1 MNSASRDRRGE
12 VPPALDG
19 LTAPLHARNV
29 LRRHRRLVAGLVVGL
44 LLLVVGLLRFSP
56 MWPGPSLPPGATPLA
71 LATAPAH
78 LMPTMGCSTAAL
90 KPARVAVAGDELVLV
105 PELGGK
111 PIKVVWPTGWVAWRL
126 AGRAELVSHDG
137 TVVGRE
143 GDIVEGFG
151 GGVGTDDA
159 FHVCVIGG

>member
-1 MNSASRDRRGE
+1 
-12 VPPALDG
+12 
-19 LTAPLHARNV
+19 
-29 LRRHRRLVAGLVVGL
+29 
-44 LLLVVGLLRFSP
+44 
-56 MWPGPSLPPGATPLA
+56 MWPGASLPQGATPLA
-71 LATAPAH
+71 VATEPAH
-78 LMPTMGCSTAAL
+78 LMPTRGCSTAVLA
-90 KPARVAVAGDELVLV
+90 PARVAVAGDGLVLV
-105 PELGGK
+105 QESWGK

-151 GGVGTDDA
+151 GGVGADDA

>member
-1 MNSASRDRRGE
+1 MNSAWRDRHGE
-12 VPPALDG
+12 DPPALDG
-19 LTAPLHARNV
+19 LTAPPHARNV
-29 LRRHRRLVAGLVVGL
+29 LRRRRRLVAGLALVL
-44 LLLVVGLLRFSP
+44 LLLAVGLLRLSP
-56 MWPGPSLPPGATPLA
+56 MWPGPSLPQGATPLA
-71 LATAPAH
+71 LATEPAH
-78 LMPTMGCSTAAL
+78 LMPTMGCPTALLA
-90 KPARVAVAGDELVLV
+90 PARVAVAGDELVLV
-105 PELGGK
+105 PESGGR

-151 GGVGTDDA
+151 GGVGADDA